1 MNRSTF
7 RSFLLAAAASAF
19 VAVLPLASA
28 GAQSLSEP
36 LLTPDQVRSQYL
48 DQGYLV
54 SAPVLWWT
62 NGTTTFTV
70 QDPAEQNSPAARVL
84 MVIVY
89 PDATTAQAAHS
100 QDGHLVPGYGPT
112 VWQDNVALV
121 QSSRSELARRHAAA
135 VNSDDPTYVGTT
147 DSTQFAD
154 PSTIVG
160 LDFLAVVQNGLVNL

>member
-112 VWQDNVALV
+112 
-121 QSSRSELARRHAAA
+121 ELARRHAAA